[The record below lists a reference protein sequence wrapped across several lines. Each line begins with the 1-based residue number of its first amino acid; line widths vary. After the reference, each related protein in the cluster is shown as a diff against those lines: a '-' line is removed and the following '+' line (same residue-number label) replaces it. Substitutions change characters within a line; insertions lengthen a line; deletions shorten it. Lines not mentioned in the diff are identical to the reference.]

1 MERTYWHKQTAA
13 KPLFPELEW
22 SRPENKSFAGKLLI
36 IGGHEHSFA
45 APADAYGAAIKA
57 GIGSVRVLL
66 PNRLLRVVGKIFPEA
81 EFTMSNPSGGFSQLA
96 LGDALNFGEW
106 ADGILLAGDTGRNSQ
121 TAILLEKLVAKYD
134 GQITITK
141 DAIDYFTAAPQTIL
155 HRPQTTV
162 VLSFAQLQK
171 LAMNA
176 NFTKAF
182 TFDMDLIRLVDTLHE
197 FTETFS
203 LNIVTKHHDTIF
215 VAASGQVSSTK
226 LETEMKIWRVKT
238 AASASVWWLQ
248 NPSKPFEALTTAANN
263 GNHS

>member
-1 MERTYWHKQTAA
+1 
-13 KPLFPELEW
+13 
-22 SRPENKSFAGKLLI
+22 
-36 IGGHEHSFA
+36 
-45 APADAYGAAIKA
+45 
-57 GIGSVRVLL
+57 
-66 PNRLLRVVGKIFPEA
+66 
-81 EFTMSNPSGGFSQLA
+81 
-96 LGDALNFGEW
+96 
-106 ADGILLAGDTGRNSQ
+106 
-121 TAILLEKLVAKYD
+121 
-134 GQITITK
+134 
-141 DAIDYFTAAPQTIL
+141 
-155 HRPQTTV
+155 

-182 TFDMDLIRLVDTLHE
+182 TFGMDLIRLVDTLHE

-203 LNIVTKHHDTIF
+203 PNIITKHHDTIF